1 MKPLM
6 GIRKHEAMKTK
17 RYSRYATPEAEVLLL
32 DIESPLLAESSIG
45 NSSSEGFQDEGD
57 FPSIWG

>member
-1 MKPLM
+1 MKKKLN
-6 GIRKHEAMKTK
+6 IE
-17 RYSRYATPEAEVLLL
+17 YVTPEAEVLLL

>member
-1 MKPLM
+1 
-6 GIRKHEAMKTK
+6 MKT
-17 RYSRYATPEAEVLLL
+17 RRSFEYVTPEAEVLYL
-32 DIESPLLAESSIG
+32 DIESPMLLESSIG